1 MAIEVLARLL
11 CHWVVGSVGSL
22 GLSRLFGVFGWFGG
36 EFILDESEWILD
48 EPGIP
53 PDGKDEIL
61 APPF

>member
-1 MAIEVLARLL
+1 MAIEVLARLFGL
-11 CHWVVGSVGSL
+11 SRL
-22 GLSRLFGVFGWFGG
+22 FRLSRLFGVFGWFGG

>member
-22 GLSRLFGVFGWFGG
+22 GLSRLFGLFGG
-36 EFILDESEWILD
+36 GFILDESEWILD